1 VAVGEADARR
11 NGANAVAVEE
21 RDEVLRL
28 EVPAGDGHRHD
39 RFPHAERC
47 EAGDPDPER
56 EAGVVPD
63 DVGVAAGRADEIV
76 VGEDDPVTRDDLAA
90 AIGEAPG
97 CTPVPWDDPSADDV
111 EAAIVKRS
119 TAVLPPHHVVDQA
132 GQEQRMQAAV
142 LAGIED
148 EAGDRLIAQ
157 RAEEGQGLGLRRGGR
172 RDRGP
177 GAVVRPERIRQ
188 RERCQDGQRGRE
200 DEGDTALHILKI
212 RGRSVCRSDEM
223 TFMAPR
229 KRPKHLRPKSP
240 ARVRKHRRSRS
251 KGARGHQHPE
261 LIGLALVFLGIFL
274 AIPLWLG
281 WDGGYV
287 GDRIDSGLEA
297 FFGDG
302 RVGVP
307 LVLLALGG
315 LMVARAQLVDVRP
328 FRTGLVVLGLGIMT
342 LLGEARGGATGE
354 ALDLIFGRLLGDTGT
369 AVLGFFLLVTGALLV
384 SGASLG
390 ALIRHSAH
398 AAQKTAVAA
407 RRSVERVRIPFDDE
421 PITQPDAPPV
431 DGEAAYPDV
440 VSERP
445 APPPVLVDQ
454 LDDFEPER
462 PEPVFDMPSTE
473 HVGYKLPDAGVLRR
487 SHRDKKK
494 GQPEKAIER
503 TAEALLQAL
512 SNFGVEAHLIGQVV
526 GPRVT
531 RYELQLAPGT
541 KVGKVASLKD
551 DLAYALATTELRI
564 LAPIPGKQAVGVE
577 VPNLS
582 PNVVTLGDIFAEMP
596 GSSSPLSVWLGKD
609 ISGASVHADLARMP
623 HILIAGTTG
632 SGKSGCIN
640 TMLCSILLR
649 ATPDE
654 VRMILVDPK
663 RVELGLYESI
673 PHLLTPVVSSPKA
686 AAAVLTNIL
695 TEMEH
700 RYERMSLARARNL
713 QELNRVLAERGEQT
727 LPYLL
732 VVIDELADLM
742 MVSPQDVEDAVIRL
756 AQKSRAVGIHLVLAT
771 QRPSVDVITGMIKAN
786 VPSRIAFAVSSQTDS
801 RVILD
806 TSGAES
812 LLGQGDMLFKPL
824 GTSRLQRVQGA
835 YVSEEEIALIVEQ
848 CRGQRDQELDE
859 SLLEAPSAREHDG
872 EDGDFDPDEDPLLD
886 RAIEIVVQTQTASV
900 SLIQRRLRVGY
911 TRAGRLIDMLERRGI
926 ISGYEGSKPR
936 RVLVGEPE
944 LERVLSEVAS

>member
-1 VAVGEADARR
+1 MRV
-11 NGANAVAVEE
+11 
-21 RDEVLRL
+21 
-28 EVPAGDGHRHD
+28 
-39 RFPHAERC
+39 
-47 EAGDPDPER
+47 
-56 EAGVVPD
+56 
-63 DVGVAAGRADEIV
+63 
-76 VGEDDPVTRDDLAA
+76 
-90 AIGEAPG
+90 
-97 CTPVPWDDPSADDV
+97 
-111 EAAIVKRS
+111 
-119 TAVLPPHHVVDQA
+119 
-132 GQEQRMQAAV
+132 
-142 LAGIED
+142 
-148 EAGDRLIAQ
+148 
-157 RAEEGQGLGLRRGGR
+157 
-172 RDRGP
+172 
-177 GAVVRPERIRQ
+177 
-188 RERCQDGQRGRE
+188 
-200 DEGDTALHILKI
+200 
-212 RGRSVCRSDEM
+212 
-223 TFMAPR
+223 MAPK

-240 ARVRKHRRSRS
+240 ARVRKTKRRRRRH
-251 KGARGHQHPE
+251 AQQHPE
-261 LIGLALVFLGIFL
+261 LVGLALAFLGVFF

-287 GDRIDSGLEA
+287 GDKIDSSLNGLV
-297 FFGDG
+297 GDG
-302 RVGVP
+302 RLGVP
-307 LVLLALGG
+307 LVLLVLGG
-315 LMVARAQLVDVRP
+315 LMIARAQLVDVRP
-328 FRTGLVVLGLGIMT
+328 FRTGLVVLCLGAMT
-342 LLGEARGGATGE
+342 ILGEARGGATGE
-354 ALDLIFGRLLGDTGT
+354 ALELIFGRLLGGTGT
-369 AVLGFFLLVTGALLV
+369 AVLGFFLLVAGGLLV
-384 SGASLG
+384 TGASLG
-390 ALIRHSAH
+390 AFVRHSAR
-398 AAQKTAVAA
+398 AAQRTAVVA
-407 RRSVERVRIPFDDE
+407 RRSVERVRIPVDDE

-440 VSERP
+440 VTENP
-445 APPPVLVDQ
+445 APSPVLVDQ
-454 LDDFEPER
+454 LDAFETELPSR
-462 PEPVFDMPSTE
+462 PAPVFDMPSTE
-473 HVGYKLPDAGVLRR
+473 HAGYKLPDSGVLRR
-487 SHRDKKK
+487 SRADAKK

-503 TAEALLQAL
+503 VAEALLQAL

-541 KVGKVASLKD
+541 KVGKVAALKD
-551 DLAYALATTELRI
+551 DLAYALATTEIRI

-582 PNVVTLGDIFAEMP
+582 PNVVTLGDIFDELP
-596 GSSSPLSVWLGKD
+596 GASSPLSVWLGKD
-609 ISGASVHADLARMP
+609 ISGASVWADLARMP

-673 PHLLTPVVSSPKA
+673 PHLLTPVVSSPKS
-686 AAAVLTNIL
+686 AAAVLANVL
-695 TEMEH
+695 TEMER

-713 QELNRVLAERGEQT
+713 PELNKVLSERGEQT
-727 LPYLL
+727 LPFLL

-786 VPSRIAFAVSSQTDS
+786 VPSRIAFAVSSMTDS

-806 TSGAES
+806 TAGAES

-848 CRGQRDQELDE
+848 CRGQREQELDE
-859 SLLEAPSAREHDG
+859 SLLEVPSAREHEG
-872 EDGDFDPDEDPLLD
+872 EDGEFDPDEDPLLD

-936 RVLVGEPE
+936 RVLIGEGE
-944 LERVLSEVAS
+944 LDKILADVSS

>member
-1 VAVGEADARR
+1 MA
-11 NGANAVAVEE
+11 
-21 RDEVLRL
+21 
-28 EVPAGDGHRHD
+28 
-39 RFPHAERC
+39 
-47 EAGDPDPER
+47 
-56 EAGVVPD
+56 
-63 DVGVAAGRADEIV
+63 
-76 VGEDDPVTRDDLAA
+76 
-90 AIGEAPG
+90 
-97 CTPVPWDDPSADDV
+97 
-111 EAAIVKRS
+111 
-119 TAVLPPHHVVDQA
+119 
-132 GQEQRMQAAV
+132 
-142 LAGIED
+142 
-148 EAGDRLIAQ
+148 
-157 RAEEGQGLGLRRGGR
+157 
-172 RDRGP
+172 
-177 GAVVRPERIRQ
+177 
-188 RERCQDGQRGRE
+188 
-200 DEGDTALHILKI
+200 
-212 RGRSVCRSDEM
+212 
-223 TFMAPR
+223 FMAPR
-229 KRPKHLRPKSP
+229 KRSKHLRPRSP
-240 ARVRKHRRSRS
+240 ARVRKKKRSRS
-251 KGARGHQHPE
+251 KGGRAQQHPE
-261 LIGLALVFLGIFL
+261 LLGLALVFVGIFL

-287 GDRIDSGLEA
+287 GDKIDSVLDS
-297 FFGDG
+297 FFGSG
-302 RVGVP
+302 RMGVP

-315 LMVARAQLVDVRP
+315 LLVARSQLVDVRP
-328 FRTGLVVLGLGIMT
+328 FRTGLVLLGLGVMT
-342 LLGEARGGATGE
+342 ILGESQGGATGE

-369 AVLGFFLLVTGALLV
+369 KVLGFFLLVT
-384 SGASLG
+384 GASLG

-440 VSERP
+440 VSETP
-445 APPPVLVDQ
+445 APSAVLVDQ
-454 LDDFEPER
+454 LSDFEPQLPTK

-473 HVGYKLPDAGVLRR
+473 HAGYKLPDAGVLKR
-487 SHRDKKK
+487 SRADSKK
-494 GQPEKAIER
+494 GNPEKAIER

-582 PNVVTLGDIFAEMP
+582 PNVVTLGDIFADMP
-596 GSSSPLSVWLGKD
+596 GGASPLSVWLGKD

-640 TMLCSILLR
+640 TMLCSILLQ

-686 AAAVLTNIL
+686 AAAVLANLL
-695 TEMEH
+695 TEMDH

-713 QELNRVLAERGEQT
+713 PELNRVLAERGEQT

-848 CRGQRDQELDE
+848 CRGQRPQVLDE
-859 SLLEAPSAREHDG
+859 SLLVPPEVEPSDDEEG
-872 EDGDFDPDEDPLLD
+872 EFDPDEDPLLD

-936 RVLVGEPE
+936 RVLIEEHQLASVTG
-944 LERVLSEVAS
+944 SE